1 MKNVFKVL
9 RSLRLAAAATHT
21 AISTAISK
29 KMFGSSIAAL
39 IIPNEEINMLF
50 LICYYVH

>member
-9 RSLRLAAAATHT
+9 RSLRLAAATHT